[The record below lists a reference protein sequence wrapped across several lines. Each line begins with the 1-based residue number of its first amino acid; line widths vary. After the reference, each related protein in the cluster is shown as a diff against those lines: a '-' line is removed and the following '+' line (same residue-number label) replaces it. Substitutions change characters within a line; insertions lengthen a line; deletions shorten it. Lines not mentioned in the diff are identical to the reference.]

1 MDLDI
6 SQLTLEEL
14 YDVIRN
20 VEEALPGR
28 MKVEKAP
35 TSLLEFAKCMI
46 PDYKTPPHIQLL
58 AQRLEDVAAGKIRR
72 LMVLMPPRHG
82 KTQLISKIFPA
93 FYMGLFPQKS
103 VICSTYGQELSDD
116 MGRAVKNAIQSPMYK
131 EIFPNSLM
139 ARDSASIRR
148 FDVIDTSVQT
158 TKKGQYF
165 AVGVGSA
172 ITGRG
177 ADCAIID
184 DPIKDAAEADSAL
197 QRHNIIEWYKTT
209 LYTRLMPNASMV
221 VVQTRWHENDL
232 AGYIIAN
239 KVEPWTVISL
249 PALAEENDVLG
260 RKVGEALWPEA
271 FGVPELLRTRQLEGP
286 RHWNALFQQRPS
298 SDQGNIIKREWWVP
312 WMELDPPKM
321 EYIIQAYDTANAE
334 GKDNDFTAVSTW
346 GVFRIDGIPNVM
358 LISVYNKKRDYQ
370 MMRRE
375 VTHLYNHYQPD
386 QAVCEYKQ
394 SGITLVQDLQ
404 RAGIPILKFT
414 PDSDKV
420 ARAHA
425 VVPFFESGRVHYPQ
439 GKWWAEAM
447 VDQCA
452 SFPFGKHDDMV
463 DTMTLALLRL
473 KQGFLLHAKGD
484 PYAPEDDLD
493 EDDDRP
499 REERRQGY
507 W

>member
-1 MDLDI
+1 MSVDI
-6 SQLTLEEL
+6 TNLTLEEL
-14 YDVIRN
+14 IEVIKG
-20 VEEALPGR
+20 VEEALPSR
-28 MKVEKAP
+28 LRIEKAP
-35 TSLLEFAKCMI
+35 ASLLEFAKCMI
-46 PDYKTPPHIQLL
+46 PDYKTPPHIKLL
-58 AQRLEDVAAGKIRR
+58 AERLEDVAAGRIRR
-72 LMVLMPPRHG
+72 LMVLMPPRSG
-82 KTQLISKIFPA
+82 KTMLISKLFPA
-93 FYMGLFPQKS
+93 FYLGMYPQKS

-116 MGRAVKNAIQSPMYK
+116 MGRSVKNAIQAPIYRD
-131 EIFPNSLM
+131 IFPNVAM

-148 FDVIDTSVQT
+148 FDVVDLAAQT

-184 DPIKDAAEADSAL
+184 DAIKDAAEADSAL

-209 LYTRLMPNASMV
+209 LYTRLMPNASLV
-221 VVQTRWHENDL
+221 VVMTRWHEGDL
-232 AGYIIAN
+232 AGYILAN
-239 KVEPWTVISL
+239 KVEPWTVITL
-249 PALAEENDVLG
+249 PALAEESDILG

-271 FGVPELLRTRQLEGP
+271 FPVSELLRTRQIEGP
-286 RHWNALFQQRPS
+286 RHWNALYQQRPS
-298 SDQGNIIKREWWVP
+298 AEAGNIIKREWWVP
-312 WMELDPPKM
+312 WKERDPPKM

-334 GKDNDFTAVSTW
+334 GKDNDYTAVSTW

-370 MMRRE
+370 LMRKE

-386 QAVCEYKQ
+386 QAICEYKQ
-394 SGITLVQDLQ
+394 SGITLIQDLR
-404 RAGIPILKFT
+404 RAGIPLLKFT
-414 PDSDKV
+414 PDTDKV

-425 VVPFFESGRVHYPQ
+425 VVPFFESGRVHYPA

-447 VDQCA
+447 VDQCS
-452 SFPFGKHDDMV
+452 SFPFGKNDDML
-463 DTMTLALLRL
+463 DSCCLALLRL

-484 PYAPEDDLD
+484 PYSDDTDTD
-493 EDDDRP
+493 EDDRP